1 MERLFSK
8 EGSALKIRIKFTK
21 EEPVKFLGHLDIMRF
36 FQRCFNRAGVRM
48 IYSEGFNPHQKLS
61 FAMPLGLGITSSGE
75 YLDCYIEDGQ
85 DLNEVKDHLN
95 AVSGDGFRII
105 SVKELSEN
113 AGKAMAKVAYASYD
127 VKVCPQISSEDLLN
141 GVNAFLNEEA
151 YIVHKKTKKKEQDM
165 NIRPLVINLSVEGS
179 TIHMVLSAGS
189 EDNVKAEIVVIAIF
203 ALMGIDYQREMITM
217 NRLDLYAEGMIPLE
231 DLDTVSS

>member
-1 MERLFSK
+1 M
-8 EGSALKIRIKFTK
+8 KINST
-21 EEPVKFLGHLDIMRF
+21 L
-36 FQRCFNRAGVRM
+36 C
-48 IYSEGFNPHQKLS
+48 
-61 FAMPLGLGITSSGE
+61 
-75 YLDCYIEDGQ
+75 YLIRDDKY
-85 DLNEVKDHLN
+85 LMLH
-95 AVSGDGFRII
+95 R
-105 SVKELSEN
+105 
-113 AGKAMAKVAYASYD
+113 
-127 VKVCPQISSEDLLN
+127 
-141 GVNAFLNEEA
+141 
-151 YIVHKKTKKKEQDM
+151 TKKEHDM

>member
-113 AGKAMAKVAYASYD
+113 AEKAMAAVAFASYD
-127 VKVCPQISSEDLLN
+127 VTVCGEMSPNELQS
-141 GVNAFLNEEA
+141 GVDAFLEKET
-151 YIVHKKTKKKEQDM
+151 YIIHKKTKKKEQDV
-165 NIRPLVINLSVEGS
+165 NIRPLVKELSADGQVM
-179 TIHMVLSAGS
+179 HMVLSAGS
-189 EDNVKAEIVVIAIF
+189 EDNVKAESVAQAVF
-203 ALMGIDYQREMITM
+203 HLMGIDYQREMITM
-217 NRLDLYAEGMIPLE
+217 KRLDLYAEGMIPLE

>member
-105 SVKELSEN
+105 SVKELSDTAE
-113 AGKAMAKVAYASYD
+113 KAMAAVTFASYE
-127 VKVCPQISSEDLLN
+127 VNVCSGILPDELRS
-141 GVNAFLNEEA
+141 GVEAFLQKDI
-151 YIVHKKTKKKEQDM
+151 YIIHKKTKKKDQDV
-165 NIRPLVINLSVEGS
+165 NIRPLVKELSADGCVL
-179 TIHMVLSAGS
+179 HMTLSAGS
-189 EDNVKAEIVVIAIF
+189 EDNVKAETVVIAIF
-203 ALMGIDYQREMITM
+203 DLMGIDYQREMITM
-217 NRLDLYAEGMIPLE
+217 KRLDLYAEGMIPLE

>member
-1 MERLFSK
+1 M
-8 EGSALKIRIKFTK
+8 KIRIKFTK

-36 FQRCFNRAGVRM
+36 FQRCFNRAGISM

-85 DLNEVKDHLN
+85 ALQDVKDRMN
-95 AVSGDGFRII
+95 AVSGDGFRIV

-113 AGKAMAKVAYASYD
+113 AAKAMAAVAFASYD
-127 VKVCPQISSEDLLN
+127 VTVCDEISPDEVQS
-141 GVNAFLNEEA
+141 GVDAFLQKDT
-151 YIVHKKTKKKEQDM
+151 YIVHKKTKKKEQDV
-165 NIRPLVINLSVEGS
+165 NIRPLVKELSSDGLM
-179 TIHMVLSAGS
+179 IHMVLSAGS
-189 EDNVKAEIVVIAIF
+189 EDNVKAESVVQAIF
-203 ALMGIDYQREMITM
+203 DLRGIDYHREMITM
-217 NRLDLYAEGMIPLE
+217 KRLDLYAEGMIPLE